1 MDKKKAMK
9 QNLNLHA
16 DSTNSRFY
24 NIVQI
29 CYMPLYVSI
38 FQMETLLVSIG

>member
-1 MDKKKAMK
+1 MAME

-24 NIVQI
+24 NIRQT
-29 CYMPLYVSI
+29 CYMPLYASI
-38 FQMETLLVSIG
+38 WKMEILLVSVG